1 MDKIT
6 LNIFKVISLILIA
19 LAIIFQAMVL
29 YQGDDAAAA
38 SSLID
43 NYITTS
49 FVALIIAVLLAI
61 IFPIIFIGQNPK
73 NAIKIAIVLV
83 GFVIVGFICYSI
95 AGNSFNNV
103 RLEEL
108 KTTASISKAVGAGLY
123 FTYFVGSVAVLS
135 VIFSGLSGF
144 LK

>member
-61 IFPIIFIGQNPK
+61 IFPIIF
-73 NAIKIAIVLV
+73 
-83 GFVIVGFICYSI
+83 
-95 AGNSFNNV
+95 
-103 RLEEL
+103 
-108 KTTASISKAVGAGLY
+108 
-123 FTYFVGSVAVLS
+123 TY
-135 VIFSGLSGF
+135 I
-144 LK
+144 

>member
-1 MDKIT
+1 MDKII

-19 LAIIFQAMVL
+19 LAVIFQAMVL

-49 FVALIIAVLLAI
+49 FVALVIAVLLAV

-73 NAIKIAIVLV
+73 NAIKVFAVLA
-83 GFVIVGFICYSI
+83 GFVIIGFICYSI
-95 AGNSFNNV
+95 AGISFNNI

-108 KTTASISKAVGAGLY
+108 KTTATISRIVGAGLY
-123 FTYFVGSVAVLS
+123 FTYLTGGLAIVA
-135 VIFSGLSGF
+135 VIFSGVSGLF
-144 LK
+144 K